1 MGWWLKLLPAL
12 AILALAAAL
21 VLSAQAPPLY
31 S

>member
-12 AILALAAAL
+12 LVLGIAVAL
-21 VLSAQAPPLY
+21 VLMAKAPPLY